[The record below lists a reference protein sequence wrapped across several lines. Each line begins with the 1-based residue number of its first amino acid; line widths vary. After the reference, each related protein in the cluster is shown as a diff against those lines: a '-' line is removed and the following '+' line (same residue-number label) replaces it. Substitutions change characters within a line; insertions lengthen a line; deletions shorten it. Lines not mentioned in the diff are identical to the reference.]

1 MQLNS
6 VRFKIN
12 ILYTVLLCLI
22 LVVYSSVLFGGVRL
36 VLYHDLDEDLRLKA
50 EGIARTL
57 TVYFETLGKGDRSFD
72 LLAARVIRFDTED
85 LQAATTDVEYLWPL
99 QARELNL
106 SGDFINLV
114 NARGQPVAF
123 SQNVSGSLQALFLK
137 VLPSGRTGKILGD
150 IKDQKHPLRVITIP
164 FSYKDKTKYFIQVG
178 TPLSATQ
185 RILDE
190 FLYYI
195 VVSIGVILI
204 LTSFMGRLITAR
216 ILRPVKAVAQIA
228 NDITHKNLSIRIE
241 NRHTDEELKYMI
253 RSFNMMI
260 ARLEDAFRHINEFS
274 SHVAHELRTPLAIIK
289 GEVDL
294 ALQQPGG
301 AKDCHRVL
309 AVIQEE
315 TNQLIQI
322 TQDLLL
328 LARLDYSPDIF
339 KFERLDLNNF
349 LKDIYEH
356 ARVLASQKNIS
367 VFFAPHSEELSVE
380 VDKTHLRRLFF
391 NLLSNAVKFTPRK
404 GQIAITLKKAGQ
416 NAEVSISDTGE
427 GIAEEHLPKIF
438 DKFYR
443 VPKDG
448 KEHKTSSG
456 LGLAIALS
464 IAHAHRGTITV
475 KSKLGQGTTFVVIL
489 PAI

>member
-1 MQLNS
+1 
-6 VRFKIN
+6 
-12 ILYTVLLCLI
+12 
-22 LVVYSSVLFGGVRL
+22 
-36 VLYHDLDEDLRLKA
+36 
-50 EGIARTL
+50 
-57 TVYFETLGKGDRSFD
+57 
-72 LLAARVIRFDTED
+72 
-85 LQAATTDVEYLWPL
+85 
-99 QARELNL
+99 
-106 SGDFINLV
+106 
-114 NARGQPVAF
+114 
-123 SQNVSGSLQALFLK
+123 
-137 VLPSGRTGKILGD
+137 
-150 IKDQKHPLRVITIP
+150 
-164 FSYKDKTKYFIQVG
+164 
-178 TPLSATQ
+178 
-185 RILDE
+185 
-190 FLYYI
+190 
-195 VVSIGVILI
+195 

-416 NAEVSISDTGE
+416 NAEVYISDTGE